1 MPEVRPFRG
10 VRYADTDNLRNLVCP
25 PYDVIDADEQR
36 RLHELSPANAVH
48 LELSRAHADRAAR
61 NKEVSRA
68 FWSWMEDGTLTRDDT
83 ETLYVYRQD
92 FVSASQSRCRVVGV
106 IGALTLEPFGGG
118 VLPHEQTMPG
128 PIEERLALMH
138 ALPVNIS
145 PIYSIYRGGGGL
157 APYLESLEHRP
168 PLARFADDHRTLHRL
183 WRIDARAE
191 TAMLGEALRPGPLV
205 IADGHHRYET
215 ALAYSRAH
223 PTPGDHS
230 AVLCFCVDADAEDL
244 VVLPYHRA
252 LRAPVAPAHLLERL
266 AERYPTKLLDPAE
279 AEATLE
285 DSPADHP
292 FLWHT
297 SVGDAL
303 VEVSDRDV
311 VERVGERDPAWR
323 DLDVVALHEAVFPA
337 VLPEGIAELRF
348 SKDRDEIRRLVDR
361 DGFDAGV
368 LLRPLDAAQVVEV
381 ARSGERM
388 PQKASYFW
396 PKALTGLVFRTLG
409 PPPPS

>member
-1 MPEVRPFRG
+1 MYLSADQPTRSVR
-10 VRYADTDNLRNLVCP
+10 
-25 PYDVIDADEQR
+25 
-36 RLHELSPANAVH
+36 
-48 LELSRAHADRAAR
+48 
-61 NKEVSRA
+61 
-68 FWSWMEDGTLTRDDT
+68 
-83 ETLYVYRQD
+83 
-92 FVSASQSRCRVVGV
+92 
-106 IGALTLEPFGGG
+106 
-118 VLPHEQTMPG
+118 

-145 PIYSIYRGGGGL
+145 PIYAIYRGGGGL
-157 APYLESLEHRP
+157 TPYLESLEHRP
-168 PLARFADDHRTLHRL
+168 PLARFADDHGTLHRL
-183 WRIDARAE
+183 WRIEARGE
-191 TAMLGEALRPGPLV
+191 TAMLGEALRGGPLV

-215 ALAYSRAH
+215 ALAYSRAQ
-223 PTPGDHS
+223 PAPGDHS

-252 LRAPVAPAHLLERL
+252 LRGPVGAAQLLERL
-266 AERYPTKLLDPAE
+266 AERYPTKRLDPEEGE
-279 AEATLE
+279 AALE
-285 DSPADHP
+285 SSTADHP
-292 FLWHT
+292 FLWH
-297 SVGDAL
+297 SRAGDAL
-303 VEVSDRDV
+303 AEVSDRDV
-311 VERVGERDPAWR
+311 AERVGNRDPAWR

-396 PKALTGLVFRTLG
+396 PKALTGLVFRTLT
-409 PPPPS
+409 PPAPS